1 MVVEK
6 EMGIEV
12 LYFSFA
18 TNQPSAFVAEI
29 SNFNVLDQ
37 KRVQGEVWQTL
48 PFRFVTVQLFL
59 PLIRSKQLVGMEIMC
74 NDPQSTLYTVT

>member
-37 KRVQGEVWQTL
+37 NV
-48 PFRFVTVQLFL
+48 FVFNKPSHLGLLQYNSFFPSFNPNNWLAW
-59 PLIRSKQLVGMEIMC
+59 RSCAMIPKVHSIL
-74 NDPQSTLYTVT
+74 